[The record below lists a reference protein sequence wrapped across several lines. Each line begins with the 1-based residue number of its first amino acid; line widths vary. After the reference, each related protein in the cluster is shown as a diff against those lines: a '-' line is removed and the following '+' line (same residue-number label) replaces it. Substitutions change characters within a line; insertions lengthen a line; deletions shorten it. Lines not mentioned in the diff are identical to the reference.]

1 MKQLSDYRFTVG
13 ILSVLAGI
21 LALACIW
28 VGTLAVEFNFDAF
41 SDPVLTLQYAHNH
54 ALAKWFNLLDLFG
67 YYLLLLPLVFY
78 FHQQYKY
85 RSPWMPLIT
94 FSGAA
99 YALVGALGA
108 AILTALWPE
117 QMKDYLTASPEEKQ
131 LISTIFS
138 TTTLLV
144 TKGMWN
150 ILEVLFAAVWWIG
163 LGRLL
168 WSERKTIGL
177 ITMAAGIS
185 TLLDALGNIFEIL
198 PLSELGMNIYL
209 VLGIVWPV
217 VIGISLMRKS
227 GIDQSSDANRQVNAE
242 SKTKIFEPA

>member
-1 MKQLSDYRFTVG
+1 MKQLLNYRFIVG
-13 ILSVLAGI
+13 VTAIFSGI

-28 VGTLAVEFNFDAF
+28 TGAAAVEYNFDAF
-41 SDPVLTLQYAHNH
+41 SNPVLTLQYSHNA

-99 YALVGALGA
+99 YVLIGALGA
-108 AILTALWPE
+108 AILAALWPA
-117 QMKDYLTASPEEKQ
+117 QMNDYLIAPPEGKQ
-131 LISTIFS
+131 MIGAIFS
-138 TTTLLV
+138 TTSLLV

-150 ILEVLFAAVWWIG
+150 ILEVLFAAVWWMG

-168 WSERKTIGL
+168 LDESKTIGL
-177 ITMAAGIS
+177 LTIAVGLS
-185 TLLDALGNIFEIL
+185 TLLDALGNIFDIL
-198 PLSELGMNIYL
+198 FLSELGMNIYL
-209 VLGIVWPV
+209 VLGIVWPI
-217 VIGISLMRKS
+217 VIGIRLLKKS
-227 GIDQSSDANRQVNAE
+227 GTDQPSAANQQEKAG
-242 SKTKIFEPA
+242 SKARGYKTV